1 MWIPSSP
8 EEFCWGN
15 TVIGQLA
22 NGLKKDAVV
31 DWKVLQW
38 ADCSSGE
45 GSYFCHVKARPPP
58 YIVDL
63 SGTECLGW
71 GQVRPE
77 KAESLSN
84 CSSGPGEQGTL
95 LLELYKPDV

>member
-1 MWIPSSP
+1 MWIGK
-8 EEFCWGN
+8 FYN
-15 TVIGQLA
+15 GQIA
-22 NGLKKDAVV
+22 QV
-31 DWKVLQW
+31 
-38 ADCSSGE
+38 GE

-77 KAESLSN
+77 KAETSSN
-84 CSSGPGEQGTL
+84 CSSGPGEQGSL
-95 LLELYKPDV
+95 ILELYKSAISPKGV